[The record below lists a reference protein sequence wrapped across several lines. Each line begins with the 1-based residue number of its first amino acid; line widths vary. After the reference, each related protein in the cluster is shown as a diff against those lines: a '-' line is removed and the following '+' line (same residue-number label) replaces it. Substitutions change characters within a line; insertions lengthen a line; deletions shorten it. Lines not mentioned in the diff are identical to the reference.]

1 MIQTSSREFTKNIAG
16 PAHSIMPKRKA
27 TLIANPKTGPY
38 KSRRGIPIE
47 DLADYLES
55 LGVDVNLCLTAGPG
69 DATRIAATVAR
80 NGSADVIVAG
90 GDGTI
95 NEAMQGI
102 IGTNARLAIIPRG
115 TANVLAHEL
124 DIPFDAKRAAE
135 LIARGN
141 TRRIHLGVAIDERS
155 QVRRYFVL
163 MAGIGLDAS
172 VVREVD
178 PSLKK
183 RIGKGAFWIS
193 GLAHLASW
201 KPRTFKLEI
210 EGKDYHAT
218 FAAIGNAS
226 TYGGQLAITP
236 RARLDK
242 PEFEVCL
249 IQSSSRLRYLR
260 LLSHAMREGMP
271 ENNAD
276 VRFLKTQKVKAI
288 GDAPVQIDGELIGD
302 LPMTFEIAPE
312 SLDVIVP

>member
-1 MIQTSSREFTKNIAG
+1 MVKVLQSNYLRRAFE
-16 PAHSIMPKRKA
+16 PARSKMPKRKA

-38 KSRRGIPIE
+38 KSRRGIPVE
-47 DLADYLES
+47 ELADYLES
-55 LGVDVNLCLTAGPG
+55 LGVDVNLCLTSGPG
-69 DATRIAATVAR
+69 VATRIAAASAG

-102 IGTNARLAIIPRG
+102 VGTKARLAIIPRG

-124 DIPFDAKRAAE
+124 DIPFDARRAAE

-141 TRRIHLGVAIDERS
+141 TRRIHLGVAIDDRA
-155 QVRRYFVL
+155 QVQRYFVL

-193 GLAHLASW
+193 GLSHLASW
-201 KPRTFKLEI
+201 KPRTFTLEI
-210 EGKDYHAT
+210 DGKSHQAT
-218 FAAIGNAS
+218 FAAIGKSS
-226 TYGGQLAITP
+226 TYGGQLSITP

-271 ENNAD
+271 ENNED
-276 VRFLKTQKVKAI
+276 VVFLKTQKVKAF

-302 LPMTFEIAPE
+302 LPMTFEIAAE
-312 SLDVIVP
+312 SLEVIVP